1 MNKPW
6 QVWVEKNQGDVGT
19 ENRVE
24 FPDFFRQVA
33 AVRDG
38 NALAMLDGFSII
50 QLDGEDAETFLQ
62 GQLSGDI
69 RAVTDGMA
77 SFSTYSTA
85 KGRMLASFLIWKQQA
100 TYYLMVSSEICQAIA
115 KRLSMFV
122 MRSKVK
128 VQVLDAEQ
136 FSIAGARGRQLQADI
151 EQFFAVASPAPLTV
165 LHGAAE
171 MAIALPEGGYLLQL
185 AAHSA
190 LLPTLLAAEAT
201 AVSSAAWR
209 IRDIDAGIVWVEQAT
224 QEQFVPQ
231 MANMEL
237 IGAVS
242 FKKGCYPGQEIVAR
256 TQYLGKL
263 KRRLFKARLSAFAAV
278 GSKLFSPEVPEQS
291 IGMVAAI
298 CPVAEHAYEALVV
311 VQTVC
316 WEKGVYLEPEYL
328 TRLERLSLPYVTQDE

>member
-6 QVWVEKNQGDVGT
+6 QMWVEKNQGYVGA
-19 ENRVE
+19 ENRLE
-24 FPDFFRQVA
+24 FPDMFRQVA

-50 QLDGEDAETFLQ
+50 RLEGEDAEAFLQ

-69 RAVTDGMA
+69 RDVTDGMA
-77 SFSTYSTA
+77 RFSTYSTA
-85 KGRMLASFLIWKQQA
+85 KGRMLASFLIWKQQGA
-100 TYYLMVSSEICQAIA
+100 YYLLVSTDICQAVA
-115 KRLSMFV
+115 KRLTMFV

-136 FSIAGARGRQLQADI
+136 NNIAGVRGAQLQAAV
-151 EQFFAVASPAPLTV
+151 EQFFAVAAPAALTV
-165 LHGAAE
+165 LQGEAE
-171 MAIALPEGGYLLQL
+171 TAIALPEGGYLLQL
-185 AAHSA
+185 AEHSA
-190 LLPTLLAAEAT
+190 LLTTLLAAEAT
-201 AVSSAAWR
+201 AVSSRAWN
-209 IRDIDAGIVWVEQAT
+209 IRDIDAGIAWVEQAT

-263 KRRLFKARLSAFAAV
+263 KRRLFKARLPCFAAV
-278 GSKLFSPEVPEQS
+278 GSKLFSPELPEQS
-291 IGMVAAI
+291 IGMIAGI
-298 CPVAEHAYEALVV
+298 CPVAEDMFEALVV
-311 VQTVC
+311 VQSAC
-316 WEKGVYLEPEYL
+316 WEKGVYLEPEYSNQ
-328 TRLERLSLPYVTQDE
+328 LECLVLPYVTQDE